1 MFSYTNDGSKNGGN
15 NGANYL
21 MVQYFRNYIVRP
33 IGSLSATSTQDS
45 LSSSF
50 ICTANEANQ
59 VIPPPYSS
67 ATSPDGLPMSL
78 QNYAIPR
85 SASQQAFMNNL
96 NNVMV
101 ENHCG
106 NSAANR
112 PRSVPNTE
120 QNPVTAEGHC
130 RPASANF
137 VSLFHTEEENAAR
150 FGTSNST
157 MTTSNTTGSSRS
169 HYQNTMSDDDDD
181 DDDDEFQP
189 ARSTSHSANATN
201 YNDSN
206 QLTNVYHSTD
216 TMLSLSA
223 AMIDTI
229 SYSRKTNDHTKLSM
243 IQRQLEK
250 CCEMIQ
256 QQQKQIQQTRSQ
268 FNITGVGSFDSESP
282 SEIEKRA
289 GLSFLTSRTGS
300 EVSSLA
306 NLNSPGAQP
315 QVGTSPTQEVKEL
328 LEQIRHLQDTAFSS
342 DKFDDEMTNDNRN
355 DNEPQPGPSNEPLRS
370 SLKRPTSLN
379 SKRRFFN
386 NVKNRSV
393 YLPIASNNVLTS
405 PSGFPCGSKFQLKSP
420 TAGVFMMKSR
430 CIKNR
435 AGWISKSAPTTPG
448 TGLPSIINDN
458 SPLLNE
464 QDEDAENE
472 NDQNC

>member
-1 MFSYTNDGSKNGGN
+1 
-15 NGANYL
+15 

-50 ICTANEANQ
+50 ICTANEANTM
-59 VIPPPYSS
+59 IPPPYSS

-106 NSAANR
+106 NSAMVNR

-120 QNPVTAEGHC
+120 QNLVTAEGHC
-130 RPASANF
+130 RPASTNF
-137 VSLFHTEEENAAR
+137 VSLFHTEEENNTTR
-150 FGTSNST
+150 HIGTSNST

-181 DDDDEFQP
+181 DDDDEDFQQ
-189 ARSTSHSANATN
+189 ARSGQNSANATN
-201 YNDSN
+201 YHENN
-206 QLTNVYHSTD
+206 QLSNVYHSTD

-282 SEIEKRA
+282 SEMEKRA

-300 EVSSLA
+300 TVSSLA
-306 NLNSPGAQP
+306 NLNSPGSQP

-328 LEQIRHLQDTAFSS
+328 LEQIRQLQDTAFSC
-342 DKFDDEMTNDNRN
+342 DKIDDETTNDNRN
-355 DNEPQPGPSNEPLRS
+355 NQPQQQQHDLEPQPGPSTEINEPLRS

-393 YLPIASNNVLTS
+393 YLPIASNNIFTS
-405 PSGFPCGSKFQLKSP
+405 PNGFPSGSKMLKSP

-430 CIKNR
+430 CMKNR

-458 SPLLNE
+458 SPLLDE
-464 QDEDAENE
+464 QDEEDAENDE